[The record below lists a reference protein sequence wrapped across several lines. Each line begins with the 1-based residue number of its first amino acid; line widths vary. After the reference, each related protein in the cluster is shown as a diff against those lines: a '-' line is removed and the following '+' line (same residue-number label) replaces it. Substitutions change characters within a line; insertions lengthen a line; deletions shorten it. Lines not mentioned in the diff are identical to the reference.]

1 MSRVERV
8 SQQLKRDIS
17 LIIQRELTDPRL
29 EFVTITQVEVS
40 PDLRYAKVFF
50 SVLGSAL
57 KCEKAQEGLDGARGL
72 IRKLVSQQ
80 IMMRHVPELTFIYD
94 RSLEW
99 SASIEETLREIKDAQ
114 QNHSETKE
122 A

>member
-1 MSRVERV
+1 MSRIERV
-8 SQQLKRDIS
+8 SQQLKREIS

-40 PDLRYAKVFF
+40 RDLRQAKVFF
-50 SVLGSAL
+50 SILGTAL
-57 KCEKAQEGLDGARGL
+57 KRENAQEGLDGARGL
-72 IRKLVSQQ
+72 IRKLVGQQ
-80 IMMRHVPELTFIYD
+80 IVMRHVPELTFIYD

-114 QNHSETKE
+114 QNYPETKE
-122 A
+122 V